1 MRYALLLL
9 TLLALS
15 GCSFA
20 VSDVVPKAHAL
31 PARTFQVTFDSL
43 HASTPT
49 PAPGFIDLSTV
60 AQSVTAVPRQ
70 LEELQRA
77 IVWSSAI
84 LAAIGLANA
93 ALMVSLLRARRRVP
107 IPIPT
112 SIIPVTPA
120 FDPVTLT
127 RDDVL
132 APADVSPASK
142 MCSCGSSISARSKSG
157 RCRQCARE
165 DLRRRR
171 ERAGVGLHSQTVE

>member
-1 MRYALLLL
+1 
-9 TLLALS
+9 
-15 GCSFA
+15 
-20 VSDVVPKAHAL
+20 
-31 PARTFQVTFDSL
+31 
-43 HASTPT
+43 
-49 PAPGFIDLSTV
+49 
-60 AQSVTAVPRQ
+60 VTAVPRQ

-107 IPIPT
+107 IPA
-112 SIIPVTPA
+112 SITPVTPA

-127 RDDVL
+127 REDVL
-132 APADVSPASK
+132 APADVAPASK
-142 MCSCGSSISARSKSG
+142 MCSCGASISARSKSG

-171 ERAGVGLHSQTVE
+171 EPAGVGLHSQTAE